1 MSVTPEQKMKLMLEL
16 GMEDAADKFAEAHSL
31 TTMRFR
37 PISSEKIE
45 ELLQVEYQEKIPFN
59 VVPVIAVG
67 LVGLVAGAFLS
78 FRPDPKI
85 ADVLHFS
92 WTWFLIINAITQAI
106 GWSMG
111 RSKMETHTA
120 DVCQMPLKEWDDN
133 LPYGALLS
141 VKEAKQ
147 QGYKDFTIF
156 FPAKDDSEYAE
167 IKRLKADPIIV
178 AHKKG
183 HGKKVYN
190 IFAWDDG
197 KVYE

>member
-37 PISSEKIE
+37 PISPEKIE
-45 ELLQVEYQEKIPFN
+45 ELLAVEYQEMGISHPEAIF
-59 VVPVIAVG
+59 AMG
-67 LVGLVAGAFLS
+67 VAAACLGSMLAFPLGVQTHTLYGWLLEAAFVATGITIGYFMS
-78 FRPDPKI
+78 KPKM
-85 ADVLHFS
+85 
-92 WTWFLIINAITQAI
+92 Q
-106 GWSMG
+106 
-111 RSKMETHTA
+111 THTA
-120 DVCQMPLKEWDDN
+120 DVCQMPLKEWEDN

-141 VKEAKQ
+141 VKEAKA

-156 FPAKDDSEYAE
+156 FPAKDDSRYSEA
-167 IKRLKADPIIV
+167 KRIKADPIIV
-178 AHKKG
+178 AHRKG
-183 HGKKVYN
+183 HGKKIYN